1 MPEKEKNKSH
11 FSDRH
16 IGPRPEDIELMLT
29 TLGYSSMADFIEDV
43 VPADIR
49 LSATFNLNENARGLG
64 HSLQAHIAK
73 SESEDLVLGGKFF

>member
-1 MPEKEKNKSH
+1 MPEKEKNKRH

-49 LSATFNLNENARGLG
+49 LSSTFNLNENARDLG
-64 HSLQAHIAK
+64 RSLQSPYCKVRIG
-73 SESEDLVLGGKFF
+73 ST